1 MIYQYFDRHTKDWYI
16 KWVASIILLFGMILT
31 AQNIYPF
38 NIFVHALGILGW
50 LIVSIIWN
58 DRALIVINAVG
69 LSIMVN
75 GMVEWVMGSVSNGG

>member
-1 MIYQYFDRHTKDWYI
+1 MIYQYLDRHTKDWYI
-16 KWVASIILLFGMILT
+16 KWAASIILLFGMILT
-31 AQNIYPF
+31 AHIIYPF

-50 LIVSIIWN
+50 LIVSIIWD

-75 GMVEWVMGSVSNGG
+75 GMVEWVVGSVSNVG

>member
-1 MIYQYFDRHTKDWYI
+1 
-16 KWVASIILLFGMILT
+16 MILT

-50 LIVSIIWN
+50 LIVSVIWD

-75 GMVEWVMGSVSNGG
+75 GMVEYVVGSVSNGG